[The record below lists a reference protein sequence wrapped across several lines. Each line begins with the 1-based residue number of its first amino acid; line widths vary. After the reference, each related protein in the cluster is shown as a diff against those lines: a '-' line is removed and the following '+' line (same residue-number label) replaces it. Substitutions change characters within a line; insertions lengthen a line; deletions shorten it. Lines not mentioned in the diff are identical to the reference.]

1 MSKKTNKKETE
12 MDVQPAYVKELLE
25 RGVAVVTGRSRGEL
39 DEKLAAIPCGFSA
52 GPVSTYMSSGIYRVQ
67 INLNEYRYEEGHE

>member
-67 INLNEYRYEEGHE
+67 INLNE